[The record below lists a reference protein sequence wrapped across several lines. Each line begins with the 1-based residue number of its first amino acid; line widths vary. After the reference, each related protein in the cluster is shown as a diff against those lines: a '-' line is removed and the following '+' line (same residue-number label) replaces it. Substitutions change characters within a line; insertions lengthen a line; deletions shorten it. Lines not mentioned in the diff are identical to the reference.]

1 MLPAFVPAMAD
12 YYSIIA
18 KAVSTLHPNTE
29 CERWRL
35 YERARSAV
43 IQEMNGADPGFDQS
57 DIAAAQLS
65 LEMAIDQVE
74 SEAADGQCAQ
84 PATET
89 LSNVSLR
96 AKILAAPRPP
106 ANQNGEARGSLARLW
121 AHILRRAGDSAQGRV
136 EVRSARLPNESDCD
150 KVRDTWLTELLAR
163 ASREVD
169 NDQQHFAP
177 KPALTSDAYSPSRIA
192 KSPRQTVHFDAETE
206 FGFLRLGALQMLDGF
221 ADL

>member
-1 MLPAFVPAMAD
+1 MTLPAFITAMAD

-29 CERWRL
+29 SERWRL

-43 IQEMNGADPGFDQS
+43 IQEMNRADPGFDQS

-74 SEAADGQCAQ
+74 SEAAHGQCAQ
-84 PATET
+84 LATDT

-96 AKILAAPRPP
+96 AGVVVAPSPP
-106 ANQNGEARGSLARLW
+106 ANQNGEARGSVARLW
-121 AHILRRAGDSAQGRV
+121 ASILRRAGTGAQGRV
-136 EVRSARLPNESDCD
+136 EARSRRRLPDEADCE

-169 NDQQHFAP
+169 ND
-177 KPALTSDAYSPSRIA
+177 
-192 KSPRQTVHFDAETE
+192 
-206 FGFLRLGALQMLDGF
+206 
-221 ADL
+221 